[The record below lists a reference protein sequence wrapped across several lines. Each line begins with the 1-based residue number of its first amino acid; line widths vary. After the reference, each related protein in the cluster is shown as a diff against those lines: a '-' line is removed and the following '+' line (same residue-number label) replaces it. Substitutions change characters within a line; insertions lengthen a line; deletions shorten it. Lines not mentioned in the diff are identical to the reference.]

1 VLRNVVGNALRH
13 TPPGTHVRLVLS
25 VVDGWSQVAVTDDGP
40 GIAPE
45 HLPRLFDRFYRVD
58 ASRSRGATPAG
69 GGSSGAGLG
78 LAIVRHLV
86 EGHDGSVT
94 VESTPGA
101 GTTVRLCL
109 PLAHPTSC

>member
-1 VLRNVVGNALRH
+1 
-13 TPPGTHVRLVLS
+13 
-25 VVDGWSQVAVTDDGP
+25 VDGWAQLTVADDGP

-69 GGSSGAGLG
+69 DGSSDAGLG

-86 EGHDGSVT
+86 EAHDGSVT

-101 GTTVRLCL
+101 GTTVRLRL
-109 PLAHPTSC
+109 PLAHASSR